1 MSEPT
6 GPGGPMDL
14 AFEATHGPLWSAS
27 WARASEEQLETWL
40 AFALSAC
47 DVADEIALRHF
58 RRELE
63 VMVKPDRTFVTIADR
78 SIEKAIRERIG
89 ATYPE
94 HGMVGEEYG
103 EEAGQ
108 ASVRWYI
115 DPIDGTSNFIRGVPV
130 FATLLALEVDGELQ
144 LGVMSAPAMGERWYA
159 RRGGGAWAASTI
171 GDGRPSVR
179 RVLVSGVDRVENA
192 HVLYGSALDLEESG
206 EAPGF
211 RGLLQS
217 AWRNRGFG
225 DFWGYALVAEGSAEM
240 MAETGLGSWDL
251 AAPAVLL
258 EEAGGLMT
266 DLAGRRTVHAGSAL
280 ATNGLLHETIL
291 ERLRATP

>member
-6 GPGGPMDL
+6 GPQRPTDPALGATYGPV
-14 AFEATHGPLWSAS
+14 WSAS
-27 WARASEEQLETWL
+27 WARATEEQLESWL

-47 DVADEIALRHF
+47 DAADEIALRHF
-58 RRELE
+58 RREVE

-78 SIEKAIRERIG
+78 TIEKAIRERIG
-89 ATYPE
+89 ATFAE

-103 EEAGQ
+103 EEAGR

-115 DPIDGTSNFIRGVPV
+115 DPIDGTANFVRGVPV
-130 FATLLALEVDGELQ
+130 FATLLALEVDGEIQ

-159 RRGGGAWAASTI
+159 RRGGGAWAASTV
-171 GDGRPSVR
+171 GGRPSVR

-192 HVLYGSALDLEESG
+192 HVLYGSALDLEASG

-211 RGLLQS
+211 RDLVAS
-217 AWRNRGFG
+217 AWRDRGFG
-225 DFWGYALVAEGSAEM
+225 DFWGYALVGEGSAEV
-240 MAETGLGSWDL
+240 MAESGLASWDL
-251 AAPAVLL
+251 AAPSVLV

-266 DLAGRRTVHAGSAL
+266 DLAGQRTVQGGSAL
-280 ATNGLLHETIL
+280 ATNGLLHGTIL
-291 ERLRATP
+291 ERLHATR